1 MKKESSPMKV
11 AIPAA
16 VLSLIGPVA
25 AFAAEGTGRVSIL
38 YLIINNIY
46 FNINIKHKMYLYL
59 TNKNIGSRY

>member
-46 FNINIKHKMYLYL
+46 FNYKY
-59 TNKNIGSRY
+59 